1 MWAVRDLLF
10 KSIKEINFD
19 QCFDENIYSKLHG
32 LLNVLL
38 LFESH
43 CRAWDLL
50 NDKLSQVLLYCA
62 LIVYIFLE
70 NLWVPGNANP
80 WFTPA
85 VFIRIYL
92 IRITRLTNNIW
103 IFCSSLKLLHFDLI
117 GEAVTTNWTIFICRL
132 SFSFYCET

>member
-1 MWAVRDLLF
+1 MLWWKHLL
-10 KSIKEINFD
+10 EITWFIE
-19 QCFDENIYSKLHG
+19 CSPAFWI
-32 LLNVLL
+32 LL